1 MKSMT
6 KKSLVLTSGFA
17 LILFW
22 SALAF
27 GQQREE
33 QGMIG
38 SELVRPLG
46 KNYAVTLIVEPPR
59 AKESFT
65 IVTATEHFVA
75 ETKVGKGEE
84 RIELRF
90 EGRIVLRE
98 SQKMTIGERSIGG
111 GRPILLN
118 YRINMHGVR
127 AEQGDFALGL
137 QGSALLELNKDVVIA
152 RSKNLT
158 LRVKI
163 SGLRDD

>member
-1 MKSMT
+1 MT
-6 KKSLVLTSGFA
+6 KKSLVLISGFA

-22 SALAF
+22 TGLAF

-33 QGMIG
+33 QGMVG
-38 SELVRPLG
+38 SEEVRQLG
-46 KNYAVTLIVEPPR
+46 GNFAVTLMVEPAQ

-65 IVTATEHFVA
+65 IVTATEHFMV
-75 ETKVGKGEE
+75 ETEVGKGEE

-90 EGRIVLRE
+90 EGRIVLTE

-111 GRPILLN
+111 GRPILVN
-118 YRINMHGVR
+118 YRINMRGVR
-127 AEQGDFALGL
+127 AQKQGNFAFGL
-137 QGSALLELNKDVVIA
+137 QGSALLEENKDVVIA

-163 SGLRDD
+163 SGL

>member
-1 MKSMT
+1 MT
-6 KKSLVLTSGFA
+6 RKSLVLTSGFA

-22 SALAF
+22 SGLAF
-27 GQQREE
+27 GQQGEE

-38 SELVRPLG
+38 SGEVRPLG
-46 KNYAVTLIVEPPR
+46 RNFAVTLMVEPAQ

-75 ETKVGKGEE
+75 ETEVGKGEQ

-90 EGRIVLRE
+90 EGRIVLTE
-98 SQKMTIGERSIGG
+98 SQKMTIGERSVGG

-118 YRINMHGVR
+118 YRINMRGVR
-127 AEQGDFALGL
+127 AEQGDFAFGL
-137 QGSALLELNKDVVIA
+137 QGSALLEENKDVVIA

-163 SGLRDD
+163 SGLRGD

>member
-1 MKSMT
+1 MS
-6 KKSLVLTSGFA
+6 KKSLVLIGGFA

-22 SALAF
+22 TGWAF
-27 GQQREE
+27 AQQSEE
-33 QGMIG
+33 QAMLG
-38 SELVRPLG
+38 SEAFRPLG
-46 KNYAVTLIVEPPR
+46 RNFAVTLMVEPAQ

-65 IVTATEHFVA
+65 IVTATEHFMV
-75 ETKVGKGEE
+75 ETEVGKGEE

-111 GRPILLN
+111 GRPILVN
-118 YRINMHGVR
+118 YRINMRGVR
-127 AEQGDFALGL
+127 EQQQGNFAFGL
-137 QGSALLELNKDVVIA
+137 QGSVLLEEDKDVVIA

-163 SGLRDD
+163 SGM